1 MKKQIING
9 FVPLNELELTILTLE
24 VEETIAK
31 NFSAAQD
38 RIINSQD
45 LWRKWDGQEEGF

>member
-1 MKKQIING
+1 MKKQILNG
-9 FVPLNELELTILTLE
+9 FVPLSELELTVLTLE
-24 VEETIAK
+24 VQETVAK

-38 RIINSQD
+38 GILNSED